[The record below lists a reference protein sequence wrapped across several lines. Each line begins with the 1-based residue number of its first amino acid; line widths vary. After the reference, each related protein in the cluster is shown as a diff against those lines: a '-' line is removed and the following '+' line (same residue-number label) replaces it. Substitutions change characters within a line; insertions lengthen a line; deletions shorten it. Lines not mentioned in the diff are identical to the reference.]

1 MNSKGACFSQ
11 GQAGSACAPP
21 ALAGPPC
28 RERNEPLVING
39 SPEPVARRA
48 ADYNLRSAPFNRV
61 QPLPVTDHT
70 EPESYESA
78 LSELERLVAAMEAGQ
93 LPLDQLLES
102 YKRGAALLAF
112 CRGRLEAVEHQVQ
125 LLENGQL
132 QPWNAT

>member
-1 MNSKGACFSQ
+1 M
-11 GQAGSACAPP
+11 
-21 ALAGPPC
+21 
-28 RERNEPLVING
+28 
-39 SPEPVARRA
+39 
-48 ADYNLRSAPFNRV
+48 
-61 QPLPVTDHT
+61 TDHT

-102 YKRGAALLAF
+102 YKRGAVLLAF